1 MHVDN
6 EEFGDNPVLSEIEKR
21 VAKHNLRTQAQMVKH
36 SQSHGVV
43 TEFEDGDIA
52 TLLIPPKMRLKTE
65 SKRLL
70 VWILSG
76 EHDRYKVMSQHGRIS
91 SRWPAKELN
100 KVGDE
105 LIDLLGGNIP
115 MEAEYKGGKEVQIQL
130 TKAVALENNRGSIT
144 TAQKDGRKTKTTRP
158 GPRSGSESESE
169 SGLETEPV
177 DVQDS
182 SLCLRVYGQDD
193 SHKSEYHQ
201 IYQQQNQSKRLES
214 GGHW

>member
-1 MHVDN
+1 
-6 EEFGDNPVLSEIEKR
+6 
-21 VAKHNLRTQAQMVKH
+21 MVKQ
-36 SQSHGVV
+36 SQSYGVV

-70 VWILSG
+70 VWISSG
-76 EHDRYKVMSQHGRIS
+76 EHDRYKVMSQHGRVS
-91 SRWPAKELN
+91 GRWPTEELN

-144 TAQKDGRKTKTTRP
+144 TAQRAG
-158 GPRSGSESESE
+158 
-169 SGLETEPV
+169 
-177 DVQDS
+177 
-182 SLCLRVYGQDD
+182 
-193 SHKSEYHQ
+193 
-201 IYQQQNQSKRLES
+201 
-214 GGHW
+214 